1 VRILIE
7 GEKVQ
12 GVGYRLFLL
21 EKAMESGIEKIYVRN
36 IDKDKVE
43 LLVSD
48 EEDKVKSFYEKIY
61 SEFPKEAKVRSVKEE
76 PYNGKIPIPSI
87 DRYFHF
93 LTLEQLSRGREEV
106 VKIPKGI
113 DKALKPISSALKG
126 LDEKFDKVVERFGLF
141 AQYAKAVDE
150 KLDKLPERIAQAISK
165 RSYEKN
171 DECAREGVGH
181 THQP

>member
-1 VRILIE
+1 VVSVRILIE

-21 EKAMESGIEKIYVRN
+21 EKAMESGIEKIYARN

-61 SEFPKEAKVRSVKEE
+61 SEFPKEAKVKSVKEE
-76 PYNGKIPIPSI
+76 PYNGEIPIPSI

-106 VKIPKGI
+106 GRIPLII
-113 DKALKPISSALKG
+113 DKTLKPISSALKG
-126 LDEKFDKVVERFGLF
+126 LDEKFDKVVERFDVFTQF
-141 AQYAKAVDE
+141 AKSMDE
-150 KLDKLPERIAQAISK
+150 KLDKLPERIARAISK
-165 RSYEKN
+165 SQRK
-171 DECAREGVGH
+171 
-181 THQP
+181 

>member
-1 VRILIE
+1 VVSVRILIE

-36 IDKDKVE
+36 MDKDKVE

-61 SEFPKEAKVRSVKEE
+61 SEFPKEAKVRSIKEE
-76 PYNGKIPIPSI
+76 LYDGKIPTPSI
-87 DRYFHF
+87 DRYFQF
-93 LTLEQLSRGREEV
+93 LTLEQLSKGREKV

-113 DKALKPISSALKG
+113 DKTLKPISSALSG
-126 LDEKFDKVVERFGLF
+126 LDEKFDKAVEKSSLF
-141 AQYAKAVDE
+141 AQYAKTMDE
-150 KLDKLPERIAQAISK
+150 KLNKLPERITQTISK
-165 RSYEKN
+165 KSYEKS
-171 DECAREGVGH
+171 DE
-181 THQP
+181 